1 MILPFPFCFCFCRHI
16 YLLGLCSLSLSL
28 SLWVIIWVTGGNIFF
43 VPFCF
48 LFSLLL
54 YKSPKEPFRFERWKP
69 YIFILFFVFYYTFPS
84 LSLPACH
91 IKVTLALLSC
101 LPLSPSLPFSFF
113 PIRRSGVL
121 GKFNLFFF
129 SFSLLSYAFSE
140 IIYGLENVFFFF
152 VMHLFDFL
160 HVMK

>member
-129 SFSLLSYAFSE
+129 IFSFILCIFRNYLRP
-140 IIYGLENVFFFF
+140 
-152 VMHLFDFL
+152 
-160 HVMK
+160 